1 MRTMIKVQ
9 IPVEAGNKAIL
20 DNSLPAVVGEFL
32 EKHRPESAYFYTEAG
47 LRTMLAVIDMKDTS
61 MTPPIAEPFFMKLS
75 ASVEFLPV
83 MNAEELKAG
92 LSKLGK

>member
-9 IPVEAGNKAIL
+9 IPVDSGNKAIL

-32 EKHRPESAYFYTEAG
+32 EKHRPEAAYFGTESG
-47 LRTMLAVIDMKDTS
+47 LRTMTAVIDLKDPS
-61 MTPPIAEPFFMKLS
+61 MTPVIAEPFFMKLS
-75 ASVEFLPV
+75 ASVQFHPV